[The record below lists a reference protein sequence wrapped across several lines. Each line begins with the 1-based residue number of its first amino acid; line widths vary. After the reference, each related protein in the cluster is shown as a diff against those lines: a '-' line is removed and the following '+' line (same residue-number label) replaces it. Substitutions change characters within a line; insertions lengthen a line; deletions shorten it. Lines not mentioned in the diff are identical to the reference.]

1 MQYAPL
7 SKSIINLEKDKLNW
21 VSLVLISA
29 IWSDK
34 IYHEKE
40 KAFFVFYL
48 NEVYGDD
55 VKKDEFLK
63 LLERKKMEVSE
74 LPFPSLNQDFT
85 NLESVE
91 ILDLVL
97 QVLTI
102 DKEFLK
108 VEQDFFLYIGKY
120 LRFLNHTLLKD
131 LLHLQIKN
139 IETKD
144 ISSLKEEVEL
154 LKKQI
159 SKTRANIPEIQKS
172 VQL

>member
-1 MQYAPL
+1 MKFNPL

-21 VSLVLISA
+21 VSLVLIGA

-34 IYHEKE
+34 IYHKKEKE
-40 KAFFVFYL
+40 FFCFYL
-48 NEVYGDD
+48 NEVYSND
-55 VKKDEFLK
+55 VEKDEFLE
-63 LLERKKMEVSE
+63 LLEREKMEVSE
-74 LPFPSLNQDFT
+74 LPFPGLNQDFT
-85 NLESVE
+85 NLESIE
-91 ILDLVL
+91 ILDLVM

-102 DKEFLK
+102 DKEFPK
-108 VEQDFFLYIGKY
+108 IEQDFFLYIGKY

-131 LLHLQIKN
+131 LLHLQITN

-144 ISSLKEEVEL
+144 IASLKEEIAL